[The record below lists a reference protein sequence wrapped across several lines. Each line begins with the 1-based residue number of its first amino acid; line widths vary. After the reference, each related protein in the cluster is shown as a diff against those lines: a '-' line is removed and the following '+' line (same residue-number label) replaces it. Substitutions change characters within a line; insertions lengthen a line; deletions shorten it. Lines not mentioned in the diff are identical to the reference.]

1 MVLSRNAVSPR
12 LAQDHRP
19 QLTTKSRGPKRQVHA
34 TVDGVMGHWSGH
46 RAENLTGIPLTVAIV
61 GAAAQSDAEF
71 L

>member
-1 MVLSRNAVSPR
+1 
-12 LAQDHRP
+12 
-19 QLTTKSRGPKRQVHA
+19 
-34 TVDGVMGHWSGH
+34 MGHWSGL